1 MNLED
6 MDLFVQLAKHGSFT
20 KAADATDIPKSTI
33 SRRITNLE
41 KHLGVQLLARTT
53 RKLSLTEVGEN
64 YLQGCQSL
72 IEQAKRLEQDTQQQN
87 DEPSGTLSIF
97 IPNTLLR
104 VFWPVVIEMIN
115 DYPELKFEAFS
126 SEGRQEDQTTTR
138 YDIMFHVDEPKDS
151 SLIARRVSIVE
162 YDYYA
167 SPAYIAKHGLLQQP
181 SDVEKHQII
190 FNSVSQSPVHFW
202 RFDYQGEIVQ
212 QAISPFFSVQNPE
225 LGLDLCLQDKGI
237 ALVPHMLSKEL
248 VQQGKLV
255 KAYAHPQQLSGY
267 IYAIYHSRKFL
278 PAKVRIF
285 IDKLQ
290 RFLEAKFN

>member
-6 MDLFVQLAKHGSFT
+6 MELFVNLAEQGSFT
-20 KAADATDIPKSTI
+20 KAADATGIPKSTI

-53 RKLSLTEVGEN
+53 RSLSLTEVGNN
-64 YLQGCQSL
+64 YLQGCEQL
-72 IEQAKRLEQDTQQQN
+72 IQQAKQLEHDTQQQN
-87 DEPSGTLSIF
+87 DQPSGTLSIF

-104 VFWPVVIEMIN
+104 IFWPVVIDMIN

-126 SEGRQEDQTTTR
+126 SEGRQEEQTSTR

-151 SLIARRVSIVE
+151 SLIARRITTIK

-167 SPAYIAKHGLLQQP
+167 SPKYIAQHGLLQHP
-181 SDVEKHQII
+181 SDVNKHRII
-190 FNSVSQSPVHFW
+190 FNSVSQSPTHFW
-202 RFDYQGEIVQ
+202 RFEHQGELVLQ
-212 QAISPFFSVQNPE
+212 SISPFFSVQNPE
-225 LGLDLCLQDKGI
+225 LGLDLCLQDKGV
-237 ALVPHMLSKEL
+237 ALVPDMLSKGL

-267 IYAIYHSRKFL
+267 LYAIYHSRKYL
-278 PAKVRIF
+278 PAKVAIF
-285 IDKLQ
+285 IEKLQ
-290 RFLEAKFN
+290 AFMEHK